1 MCIRDR
7 FTPADWLA
15 VALGTGEGISGVIQ
29 KGYKDPS
36 SERALIEQQE
46 GGNVANPG
54 KYPGVLSVDT
64 ENIEYNQ
71 EDHTG
76 IKNKDNYEFRIT
88 AGDLTIVPEK
98 ILSLIHI

>member
-1 MCIRDR
+1 MANQEITVSANVIVNKRPVDIKVSDATR
-7 FTPADWLA
+7 SFGHAYKNGIGNTADYVFTPADWLA

-54 KYPGVLSVDT
+54 
-64 ENIEYNQ
+64 NIREY
-71 EDHTG
+71 
-76 IKNKDNYEFRIT
+76 Y
-88 AGDLTIVPEK
+88 LL
-98 ILSLIHI
+98 ILKT